1 MDNDNPLLQKA
12 ADLYRGLRFTMKYR
26 GVDILPAAAGND
38 LARDLLESGQPF
50 LFGRCGATEMRTV
63 ADWLQNGGHNFTDRT
78 RADIRNLSGVFPTD
92 DATLDKFCRLYV
104 KTAQSAE
111 LLALWNVGAER
122 EVIRGC
128 DATRFTELRALEP
141 YYHARP
147 WSTALAGKRV
157 LVVHPFRRTILAQ
170 YEKRTQLFPGKDVL
184 PELASLTVIQA
195 VQGLGGQDTGYASW
209 FDALTEMERRM
220 DAADY
225 DVAIVGAGAY
235 SLPLAAH
242 ARERVL
248 ADSENM
254 SLDILQAMCR
264 EKGRANGA
272 RFYDALKKDDLS
284 FICEVKKASPSKGVI
299 ARDFPYL
306 DIARDYE
313 AAGADCISCLTEP
326 KWFLGSDDIFR
337 EIRAAVSTP
346 MLRKDFTVS
355 DYQLYQ
361 SRLMGADCVLL
372 ICALLDTKAL
382 AQYLAVCDELGLS
395 ALVETHDADEIRSA
409 VAAGAKIIGV
419 NNRNLKDFPSTFP
432 TPRGCAT
439 ASRRRR
445 STWPNPACRARRT
458 SPHSARSAPTRY

>member
-1 MDNDNPLLQKA
+1 MS
-12 ADLYRGLRFTMKYR
+12 
-26 GVDILPAAAGND
+26 ILD
-38 LARDLLESGQPF
+38 E
-50 LFGRCGATEMRTV
+50 
-63 ADWLQNGGHNFTDRT
+63 
-78 RADIRNLSGVFPTD
+78 
-92 DATLDKFCRLYV
+92 
-104 KTAQSAE
+104 
-111 LLALWNVGAER
+111 
-122 EVIRGC
+122 
-128 DATRFTELRALEP
+128 
-141 YYHARP
+141 
-147 WSTALAGKRV
+147 
-157 LVVHPFRRTILAQ
+157 
-170 YEKRTQLFPGKDVL
+170 
-184 PELASLTVIQA
+184 
-195 VQGLGGQDTGYASW
+195 
-209 FDALTEMERRM
+209 
-220 DAADY
+220 
-225 DVAIVGAGAY
+225 
-235 SLPLAAH
+235 LAAH

-272 RFYDALKKDDLS
+272 RSYDALKKDDLS

-326 KWFLGSDDIFR
+326 KWFLGSDNIFR

-419 NNRNLKDFPSTFP
+419 NSLGYLSLEDVVKLADNTENGFCTACFGGGYPTSSPKDGGKDRFECKISE
-432 TPRGCAT
+432 GEKKKNA
-439 ASRRRR
+439 
-445 STWPNPACRARRT
+445 
-458 SPHSARSAPTRY
+458 

>member
-1 MDNDNPLLQKA
+1 MS
-12 ADLYRGLRFTMKYR
+12 
-26 GVDILPAAAGND
+26 ILD
-38 LARDLLESGQPF
+38 E
-50 LFGRCGATEMRTV
+50 
-63 ADWLQNGGHNFTDRT
+63 
-78 RADIRNLSGVFPTD
+78 
-92 DATLDKFCRLYV
+92 
-104 KTAQSAE
+104 
-111 LLALWNVGAER
+111 
-122 EVIRGC
+122 
-128 DATRFTELRALEP
+128 
-141 YYHARP
+141 
-147 WSTALAGKRV
+147 
-157 LVVHPFRRTILAQ
+157 
-170 YEKRTQLFPGKDVL
+170 
-184 PELASLTVIQA
+184 
-195 VQGLGGQDTGYASW
+195 
-209 FDALTEMERRM
+209 
-220 DAADY
+220 
-225 DVAIVGAGAY
+225 
-235 SLPLAAH
+235 LAAH

-372 ICALLDTKAL
+372 ICALLDTKTL

-409 VAAGAKIIGV
+409 IAAGAKIIGV
-419 NNRNLKDFPSTFP
+419 NNRNLKDFSIDLQT
-432 TPRGCAT
+432 TERL
-439 ASRRRR
+439 SRMVPQEKILVAE
-445 STWPNPACRARRT
+445 SGIVSDEDVEFLKACGVNAFLIGRAFMEAEH
-458 SPHSARSAPTRY
+458 PGEVAARWKQR